1 MKLVDITSR
10 IKVLGIPTREACVLI
25 KDSANEDELPKI
37 IIELI
42 EYDKKLSMNLYTQLG
57 YPNYIKANKLLENKY
72 GDNWRDEFKY
82 NNTHKPI
89 LSSRLPAMSKTSN
102 LNFIVYG

>member
-25 KDSANEDELPKI
+25 KDNTSEDQIPKI

-42 EYDKKLSMNLYTQLG
+42 EYDKKLSMNLYTQLS
-57 YPNYIKANKLLENKY
+57 YANYIEANKLLRSKY
-72 GDNWRDEFKY
+72 GAYWRDKFKHSH
-82 NNTHKPI
+82 TPQPPS
-89 LSSRLPAMSKTSN
+89 L
-102 LNFIVYG
+102 